1 MFYLLVFG
9 IVAVIGLIACLP
21 IWPHS
26 KQWSHGPSGFAA
38 VVILII
44 FVLLMIYARH

>member
-1 MFYLLVFG
+1 MFILLVLAIF
-9 IVAVIGLIACLP
+9 VVIAMIGTLP

-26 KQWSHGPSGFAA
+26 KQWGHGPSGFAA

-44 FVLLMIYARH
+44 LAVLLYISR